1 MLEKCFCVRGDCG
14 AVAIIALGEKTAFAC
29 SGISHIDHI
38 YSNFSVP
45 PLVGRGRTSNDNL
58 LWSIVYQVMRM
69 KRCMRRWMIK
79 GGGKFGKMRKT
90 WDVIVDK
97 ILIQIQIPWLR
108 RPPTVCRQIPAK
120 YFSAF
125 INITKL
131 RKSRQSYIELLPF
144 DSTNDF

>member
-1 MLEKCFCVRGDCG
+1 
-14 AVAIIALGEKTAFAC
+14 
-29 SGISHIDHI
+29 
-38 YSNFSVP
+38 
-45 PLVGRGRTSNDNL
+45 
-58 LWSIVYQVMRM
+58 
-69 KRCMRRWMIK
+69 
-79 GGGKFGKMRKT
+79 MRKT